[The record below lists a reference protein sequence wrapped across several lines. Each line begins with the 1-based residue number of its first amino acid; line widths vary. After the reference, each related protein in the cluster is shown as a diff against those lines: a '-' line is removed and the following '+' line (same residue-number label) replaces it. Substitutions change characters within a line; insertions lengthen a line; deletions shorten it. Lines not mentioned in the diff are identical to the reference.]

1 MMWRCAGSVLG
12 RLPTLSHDVK
22 SVYYRP
28 TVGAAKLD
36 LVVAGMLALPD
47 GRVVDGELGIR
58 DGHIVAL
65 ADRGALSATDRL
77 DAGSALVLPG
87 VVDAHVHTRS
97 EPAEGL
103 TRATTA
109 AAAGGVTT
117 IVDMPYD
124 DPTPITN
131 VAAFLQKTE
140 AVTREAITDVALWA
154 TIAKTGGLD
163 EIEELVSAGACGFK
177 VSTFETHPT
186 RFPSIPDGE
195 LYLAMQRI
203 AAAGSLIAF
212 HAENDDLV
220 RRLSSRLEAKG
231 RRDASA
237 HAEARPPVAETE
249 AVGRALELALAT
261 AVRVHIVHATV
272 QRAFTLVQRAR
283 GDGVDATAETCLHY
297 LLLEETELARQGARA
312 KINPPLRPHVEVE
325 ALWRL
330 LAAGEIAYVTTDHVG
345 WTKERKE
352 VPSIFAAKSGVPA
365 LELFLPLFFSEA
377 VVRRGFS
384 VGALTRLLCLNPAR
398 RMGLW
403 PQKGAL
409 AIGADADLV
418 VFDGA
423 KEWTVDEAA
432 LHTPAGWSPYHGREV
447 IGAVSRV
454 LVRGRTVFESGG
466 VTGRAGQGRWVRP
479 RTEQALT
486 AAQVSG

>member
-1 MMWRCAGSVLG
+1 VSTAR
-12 RLPTLSHDVK
+12 
-22 SVYYRP
+22 
-28 TVGAAKLD
+28 LD
-36 LVVAGMLALPD
+36 LVVAGRLALPD
-47 GRVVDGELGIR
+47 GRLLDGELGVR
-58 DGHIVAL
+58 DGRIVAL
-65 ADRGALSATDRL
+65 ADRGALTATDRL
-77 DAGSALVLPG
+77 DAGSSLVLPG

-124 DPTPITN
+124 DPTPITH

-140 AVTREAITDVALWA
+140 AVRREAITDVALWA

-177 VSTFETHPT
+177 VSTFETHPV

-220 RRLSSRLEAKG
+220 RRLTSRLEASG
-231 RRDASA
+231 RTDASA
-237 HAEARPPVAETE
+237 HAAARPPVAETE

-261 AVRVHIVHATV
+261 GVRVHIVHATV
-272 QRAFTLVQRAR
+272 ERAFKLVQRAR
-283 GDGVDATAETCLHY
+283 DDGVDATAETCLHY
-297 LLLEETELARQGARA
+297 LLMDEEELARQGARA
-312 KINPPLRPHVEVE
+312 KINPPLRPHAEVE

-330 LAAGEIAYVTTDHVG
+330 LAAGEVAYVTTDHVG

-352 VPSIFAAKSGVPA
+352 TASIFAAKSGVPA

-377 VVRRGFS
+377 VVKRGFS
-384 VGALTRLLCLNPAR
+384 IGRLTQLLCENPAR

-409 AIGADADLV
+409 AMGADADLV
-418 VFDGA
+418 IFDGA
-423 KEWTVDEAA
+423 KTWEVDEAA
-432 LHTPAGWSPYHGREV
+432 LHTPAGWSPYHGRDV
-447 IGAVSRV
+447 AGAVSTV
-454 LVRGRTVFESGG
+454 LVRGRPVFERGG
-466 VTGRAGQGRWVRP
+466 VTGEAGQGRWVRP
-479 RTEQALT
+479 QAERAL
-486 AAQVSG
+486 AATPVSR